1 MGGDRLDCFVQ
12 VCPRHV
18 TGRRLARDQS
28 PLVVK
33 RESVCH
39 ATRSPPF
46 CDLLP
51 VPGVDG
57 VPRNVTEVKSFSSL
71 VPGGAL
77 GELESAR
84 EEFRIAVA
92 LDVNYRSLLWG
103 PEHAREVL
111 EPIARMSNIVFCS
124 VRDGKAV
131 FGIESDGE
139 QACRELR
146 ELFGVPT
153 VVSTDQ
159 INGVYFSDAERG
171 DCTFPVVQ
179 VPVIDRPGAGD
190 SFVAGTLHGYL
201 GGDVVQGIHYGQR
214 TSAYALTHYGDLT
227 RVSPSELN
235 IPPNTD
241 ILR

>member
-1 MGGDRLDCFVQ
+1 NTAAVVRHFVDEA
-12 VCPRHV
+12 H
-18 TGRRLARDQS
+18 RR
-28 PLVVK
+28 
-33 RESVCH
+33 
-39 ATRSPPF
+39 
-46 CDLLP
+46 
-51 VPGVDG
+51 G
-57 VPRNVTEVKSFSSL
+57 
-71 VPGGAL
+71 
-77 GELESAR
+77 
-84 EEFRIAVA
+84 IAVA

-139 QACRELR
+139 QA
-146 ELFGVPT
+146 
-153 VVSTDQ
+153 
-159 INGVYFSDAERG
+159 
-171 DCTFPVVQ
+171 
-179 VPVIDRPGAGD
+179 
-190 SFVAGTLHGYL
+190 
-201 GGDVVQGIHYGQR
+201 YGQR

>member
-1 MGGDRLDCFVQ
+1 MRHFVDEA
-12 VCPRHV
+12 H
-18 TGRRLARDQS
+18 RR
-28 PLVVK
+28 
-33 RESVCH
+33 
-39 ATRSPPF
+39 
-46 CDLLP
+46 
-51 VPGVDG
+51 G
-57 VPRNVTEVKSFSSL
+57 
-71 VPGGAL
+71 
-77 GELESAR
+77 
-84 EEFRIAVA
+84 IAVA